1 MLFGRSIT
9 EREIDMS
16 DNLYIVYKDGEW
28 VKTELSGGVPVQL
41 TIEEVMEILKR
52 EDFSDI
58 SIYKEDAYRTDLSDL
73 M

>member
-28 VKTELSGGVPVQL
+28 VNDPLGSGVPMQM

-58 SIYKEDAYRTDLSDL
+58 SIYKEGAYRTDLSDL